1 MKENADLRDKSD
13 VAAVLTGN
21 TAAFRGISER
31 YAAMIYTLAYSQTKS
46 KEDSQDITQD
56 VFLAVFRSLK
66 SYDSELKFFSWL
78 YAIAL
83 NVIRKHLR
91 NRHFRSR
98 FIPLYESMSSIDTNS
113 DVDRVPQKINL
124 VLDKVKP
131 LHKQVVVLHYY
142 EGKTL
147 GEIADA
153 LQLSEANC
161 KVILHRMR
169 EKIRKA
175 FPEEVEL

>member
-1 MKENADLRDKSD
+1 MKENADLLDKSD
-13 VAAVLTGN
+13 VAAVLMGN

-31 YAAMIYTLAYSQTKS
+31 YAAMIYTLAYNHTMS

-66 SYDSELKFFSWL
+66 SYDNEHKFFSWL
-78 YAIAL
+78 YTIAL

-91 NRHFRSR
+91 KRHFRAL
-98 FIPLYESMSSIDTNS
+98 FVPLEESMSSIDRNS
-113 DVDRVPQKINL
+113 DIDMIIQKINIF
-124 VLDKVKP
+124 LDKEKP

-147 GEIADA
+147 AEIADA
-153 LQLSEANC
+153 IQISEANC
-161 KVILHRMR
+161 KVILYRMR